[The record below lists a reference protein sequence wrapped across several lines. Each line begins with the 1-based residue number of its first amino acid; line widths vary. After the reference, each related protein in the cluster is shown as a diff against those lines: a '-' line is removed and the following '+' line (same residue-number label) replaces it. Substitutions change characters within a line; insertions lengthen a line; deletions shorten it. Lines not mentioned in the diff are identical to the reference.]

1 MTAHTN
7 DDHWAPGTL
16 LVCDIGDVPWCLVT
30 GVFFTDRSLTMVS
43 KYDTMYPASDRDDIA
58 FCNTALYVADGVDE
72 WRPYVAH
79 DHAAQLRSAIA
90 LIYPDDMTPSGKRVL
105 ESIAEQWENDHG

>member
-16 LVCDIGDVPWCLVT
+16 LVCEIGDVPWCVVT
-30 GVFFTDRSLTMVS
+30 DIAFTTRHLIEVS
-43 KYDTMYPASDRDDIA
+43 KYGTMYPNPDGGGVCAT
-58 FCNTALYVADGVDE
+58 NLYVADGVDE
-72 WRPYVAH
+72 WRPYRPH